1 MHDPRHVSHRQVLDS
16 NALGFYHFDQPC
28 SHATGAAQLDWKC
41 QDSNMFPVHS
51 SSVEQGE
58 WPQSSSTPRTERPPM
73 SVQFIDDD
81 LKDLH
86 NALKHPLS
94 TYDSNSRRYVAVS
107 STSGLASGDELAP
120 QLADNIT
127 EGKSSFEQSQ
137 ALVPATTPMTF
148 WDSIFQVS
156 LDRFRALW
164 PNEPQGRE
172 KSGCNYSI
180 RQKSTW
186 EDIYGQ
192 LQKAR
197 EFYDGDTKGLWGRHA
212 KSYTKKRRSFIDH
225 TAPVAR
231 QAVRFVPQMDYTTP
245 VVAAVQVI
253 VDVNIPNLY
262 LPSMMILHSQLT
274 CILKAFETTSRVRGT
289 MTTGLDQ
296 QDLERKFNS
305 IELFLATFPRDTAIQ
320 EASIELI
327 AATLKA
333 IENVIGFF
341 LESNGKHLKCSL
353 LRHALDI
360 AKTYPK
366 TL

>member
-1 MHDPRHVSHRQVLDS
+1 
-16 NALGFYHFDQPC
+16 
-28 SHATGAAQLDWKC
+28 
-41 QDSNMFPVHS
+41 
-51 SSVEQGE
+51 
-58 WPQSSSTPRTERPPM
+58 M

-94 TYDSNSRRYVAVS
+94 AYDSHYRRYVAVS
-107 STSGLASGDELAP
+107 SSPGLASGEDFAP
-120 QLADNIT
+120 HLTDTIP
-127 EGKSSFEQSQ
+127 EGESSFGQSQ

-156 LDRFRALW
+156 LDRFRTLW
-164 PNEPQGRE
+164 PDEPQGRE

-180 RQKSTW
+180 RQKLTW

-197 EFYDGDTKGLWGRHA
+197 EFYDGDTKGLWGRRA

-245 VVAAVQVI
+245 VVAAVQVL
-253 VDVNIPNLY
+253 VDVNILNL
-262 LPSMMILHSQLT
+262 LVTIFQSQLT
-274 CILKAFETTSRVRGT
+274 WIFEAFETTSRVRAT

-296 QDLERKFNS
+296 QDLERKFSS
-305 IELFLATFPRDTAIQ
+305 IELFLATFPRDPAIR

-327 AATLKA
+327 ATTLKA

-341 LESNGKHLKCSL
+341 LESNGE
-353 LRHALDI
+353 
-360 AKTYPK
+360 YPK
-366 TL
+366 FSLRFGSR

>member
-1 MHDPRHVSHRQVLDS
+1 MHYSRHVSHRQVLDS
-16 NALGFYHFDQPC
+16 NVLGFYHFDQPY
-28 SHATGAAQLDWKC
+28 SHATGAAQLGWKC

-51 SSVEQGE
+51 SSFEQGE

-94 TYDSNSRRYVAVS
+94 AYDSHSRRYVAVS
-107 STSGLASGDELAP
+107 STSGLASGEELAP
-120 QLADNIT
+120 HLTDTIP
-127 EGKSSFEQSQ
+127 EGGSSFGQSQ

-148 WDSIFQVS
+148 WDSIFQAS
-156 LDRFRALW
+156 LDRFRTLW
-164 PNEPQGRE
+164 PDEPQGRE
-172 KSGCNYSI
+172 KSGFNYSI
-180 RQKSTW
+180 RQKLTW

-253 VDVNIPNLY
+253 VDVSILDLY
-262 LPSMMILHSQLT
+262 PHLMVVLQSHLT
-274 CILKAFETTSRVRGT
+274 WIFKAFETTSRVRGT
-289 MTTGLDQ
+289 MTTGLNQ
-296 QDLERKFNS
+296 QDLERKFSS
-305 IELFLATFPRDTAIQ
+305 IELFLATFPKDTAIR

-341 LESNGKHLKCSL
+341 LESNGEYPKCSL
-353 LRHALDI
+353 LRHVRL
-360 AKTYPK
+360 AKTYCK